1 VFFLSIVEEKQEQ
14 EDSVREETRE
24 PSIVPKREAKDE
36 SATPQVEAT
45 PSASVPPESVPS
57 FTCENTPDFDYPPAK
72 RKRGRPAKNRPP
84 VTYTEPSTPGSV
96 AAEPPARVVPPPAL
110 PSLMADGDENVP
122 VELDAA
128 GESKVTRSGEL
139 SGGREYALKIFRV
152 VGHGDKLFMLA
163 TEVARLTGYRDSYL
177 FFLRNRNLR
186 KVVTTQTEKE
196 GLISD
201 GVIPY
206 SFRSRQISVVTA
218 RSVFI
223 QFGYRVILNGQRV
236 RDDYYEE
243 RARKD
248 HSTEL
253 HIMEGRELRHQA
265 AVAAATAAMAS
276 SNTHNAHPS
285 APAPVAIASS
295 VAQSDVPRPREW
307 HPLPKAKPPI
317 FGAPWHEQYQPL
329 TSALIVEK
337 ATAVMRYNTLI
348 AGERNQRAKMWKD
361 WWTPAS
367 ARVKD
372 EPPPQPEGTLA
383 PGWTGGYHG

>member
-1 VFFLSIVEEKQEQ
+1 MWQRKRSKRMSPTII
-14 EDSVREETRE
+14 E
-24 PSIVPKREAKDE
+24 PQAENE
-36 SATPQVEAT
+36 SSRIEAT
-45 PSASVPPESVPS
+45 PGASVPPDSIAS
-57 FTCENTPDFDYPPAK
+57 FTYENTPEIEYPPAK
-72 RKRGRPAKNRPP
+72 RKRGRPAKPRPHMAF
-84 VTYTEPSTPGSV
+84 TEPNTPGST
-96 AAEPPARVVPPPAL
+96 ADPQ
-110 PSLMADGDENVP
+110 SLMTPSGLSQMLADGDEHATVD
-122 VELDAA
+122 LDQA
-128 GESKVTRSGEL
+128 GETKVTPSGYL
-139 SGGREYALKIFRV
+139 GGGREYAIQTFQII
-152 VGHGDKLFMLA
+152 GHGEKIFMLA

-307 HPLPKAKPPI
+307 HPLPKA
-317 FGAPWHEQYQPL
+317 
-329 TSALIVEK
+329 
-337 ATAVMRYNTLI
+337 
-348 AGERNQRAKMWKD
+348 
-361 WWTPAS
+361 
-367 ARVKD
+367 
-372 EPPPQPEGTLA
+372 
-383 PGWTGGYHG
+383 